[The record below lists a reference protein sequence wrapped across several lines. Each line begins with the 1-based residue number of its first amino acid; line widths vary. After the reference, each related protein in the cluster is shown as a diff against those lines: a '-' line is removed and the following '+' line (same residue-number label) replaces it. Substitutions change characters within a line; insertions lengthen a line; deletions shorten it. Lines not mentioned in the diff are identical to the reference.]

1 MIFWVHPCGDAGM
14 AGIGKARVNRGYV
27 QAVRRAFFQS
37 LKAWKMLKVYK
48 VPAGQGIKGYNDK
61 VSVFHRIL
69 PSDEMGIL

>member
-1 MIFWVHPCGDAGM
+1 MIFRIHPCGDAGM